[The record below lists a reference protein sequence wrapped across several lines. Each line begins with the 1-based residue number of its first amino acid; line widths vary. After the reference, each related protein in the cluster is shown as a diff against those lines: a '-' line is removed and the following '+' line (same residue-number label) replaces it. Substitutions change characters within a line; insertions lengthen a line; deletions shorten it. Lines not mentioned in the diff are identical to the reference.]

1 MKFVRKPGS
10 SGLFCFCK
18 RVLPQVVAREIL
30 ALPYFYRPMQRSVP
44 RTFNDRRKEFV
55 AGVGR
60 PRFANSNS
68 YAAGLIQERRR
79 VTLFRRA
86 KKNALA

>member
-1 MKFVRKPGS
+1 
-10 SGLFCFCK
+10 
-18 RVLPQVVAREIL
+18 
-30 ALPYFYRPMQRSVP
+30 MQRSVP

-68 YAAGLIQERRR
+68 DAAGLIQERRR